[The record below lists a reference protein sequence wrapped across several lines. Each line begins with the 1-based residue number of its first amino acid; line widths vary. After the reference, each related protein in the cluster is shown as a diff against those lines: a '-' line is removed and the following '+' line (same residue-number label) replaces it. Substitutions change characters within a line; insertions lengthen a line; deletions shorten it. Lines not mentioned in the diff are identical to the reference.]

1 MVMLPHLVEEDK
13 MVEPD
18 LRTMR
23 EVVRMASSIHPMIQL
38 TGDCPSKN
46 NDGKMPLLNTKVW
59 VEEGVLL
66 YENYRKPVANPL
78 MMLEM
83 SAMPAN
89 MKRTVL
95 TQEVIRIRRNMSKR
109 LPWEETVKHLDDFSE
124 RLKLSGYDE
133 DYRFQ
138 VIKAGVEGFDKML
151 QEEETGGRPINRHR
165 SWEEDQRQKKKEL
178 QKRKWFQ
185 KGGYDVPL
193 FVPHTPRGALAKAMR
208 EKEAQNNQGRKI
220 RFKIVEKGGVSLERK
235 LRRSNPWAGGKCGR
249 PRCFQCR
256 GVKGGDCWAESVNYK
271 LFCDECGEEVAVY
284 IGESGRN
291 GFTRGGE
298 HLDYWEASDE
308 DKSVLWLH
316 SVHHHQSRRDVNF
329 SMRVTGAF
337 RDPLDRQIMER
348 IQIQNFKGP
357 ILMNRRSEMGGV
369 RVERMRYRRW
379 GGD

>member
-1 MVMLPHLVEEDK
+1 
-13 MVEPD
+13 
-18 LRTMR
+18 MR
-23 EVVRMASSIHPMIQL
+23 EVVKMASSINEMIQM
-38 TGDCPSKN
+38 TGDCPSLN
-46 NDGKMPLLNTKVW
+46 NDGRMPLLNTKVW
-59 VEEGVLL
+59 VEEGLLL
-66 YENYRKPVANPL
+66 YENYRKPMANPL

-95 TQEVIRIRRNMSKR
+95 TQEVVRIRRNMSKR
-109 LPWEETVKHLDDFSE
+109 LPWEATVKHLNDFSE

-138 VIKAGVEGFDKML
+138 VIKSGVEGFDKML
-151 QEEETGGRPINRHR
+151 IEEQTGGRPINRHR

-178 QKRKWFQ
+178 QKKNWFRT
-185 KGGYDVPL
+185 GGYDVPL

-220 RFKIVEKGGVSLERK
+220 RFKIIEKGGVSLERK

-256 GVKGGDCWAESVNYK
+256 GEKGGNCWKESVTYT
-271 LFCDECGEEVAVY
+271 LWCDECGEEVAAY
-284 IGESGRN
+284 KGESGRN

-298 HLDYWEASDE
+298 HLDYWEACDE

-316 SVHHHQSRRDVNF
+316 SVHHHQSRQDVNYN
-329 SMRVTGAF
+329 MRVTGAF
-337 RDPLDRQIMER
+337 KDPLDRQIMER

-357 ILMNRRSEMGGV
+357 VLMNRRSEMGGV
-369 RVERMRYRRW
+369 RVERMQYRRW
-379 GGD
+379 GGE